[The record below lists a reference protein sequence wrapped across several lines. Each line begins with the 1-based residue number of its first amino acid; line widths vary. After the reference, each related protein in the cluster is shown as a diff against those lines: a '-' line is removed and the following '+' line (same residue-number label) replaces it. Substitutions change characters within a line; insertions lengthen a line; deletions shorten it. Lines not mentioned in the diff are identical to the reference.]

1 MIHRLELVGR
11 FALALGMTL
20 CAGDAL
26 WAQSSNP
33 YPYRGSA
40 PESYRG
46 STVPS
51 PPPLISPSSV
61 SQAAQGGSALGP
73 SSSSGSL
80 GAGVG
85 GGYPVPLFLRTDLSP
100 RQPGSGYRIGSDN
113 KAHIWLRVPA
123 DAEVWVDGAPTRQTG
138 ESRYFF
144 SPPLTPGEKYTYN
157 IRVVTQKDGKPVEQK
172 RRVPVHAG
180 ATVHL
185 DFTRPSG
192 GE

>member
-1 MIHRLELVGR
+1 MIRRLRFLGR
-11 FALALGMTL
+11 FALALGMAFF
-20 CAGDAL
+20 AGNAL

-51 PPPLISPSSV
+51 PAPLISPGSV
-61 SQAAQGGSALGP
+61 SQAAQGGSTLGP
-73 SSSSGSL
+73 SYSGGL

-100 RQPGSGYRIGSDN
+100 WQPGSGYSVGRDN

-123 DAEVWVDGAPTRQTG
+123 DAEVWVDGARTRQTG

-144 SPPLTPGEKYTYN
+144 SPALTPGEKYSYN
-157 IRVVTQKDGKPVEQK
+157 IRVVTKKDGKPVEQK

-180 ATVHL
+180 ATVRL
-185 DFTRPSG
+185 DFTRPSD

>member
-1 MIHRLELVGR
+1 MIRRLGFLGWI
-11 FALALGMTL
+11 ALAVGMGL
-20 CAGDAL
+20 CVNDAL
-26 WAQSSNP
+26 RAQTSNP

-40 PESYRG
+40 PEGYRG
-46 STVPS
+46 SSVPTTPS
-51 PPPLISPSSV
+51 LISPSSV

-73 SSSSGSL
+73 SYSPGL

-100 RQPGSGYRIGSDN
+100 WRPGSGYSIGSDN

-123 DAEVWVDGAPTRQTG
+123 DAEVWVDGARTRQTG

-144 SPPLTPGEKYTYN
+144 SPPLTPGEKYSYS
-157 IRVVTQKDGKPVEQK
+157 IRVVTKKDGKPVEQK

-192 GE
+192 GG